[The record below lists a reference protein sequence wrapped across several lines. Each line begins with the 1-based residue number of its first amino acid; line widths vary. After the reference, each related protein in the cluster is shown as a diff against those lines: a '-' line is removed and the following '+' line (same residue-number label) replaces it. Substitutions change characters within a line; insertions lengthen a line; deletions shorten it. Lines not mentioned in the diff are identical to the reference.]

1 MNLSNFKD
9 KSITRGTI
17 LIKYLLLF
25 MTITSMEA
33 TSLEVPSEA
42 SVEINV
48 DNSNF
53 EYVVDEA
60 TIDLGRFSFDPFTID
75 SNIPV
80 TILQYRESFSPARLL
95 PTEIIKIYIK
105 KKCTGEPHEISG
117 SYLKV
122 SDRLATIKMSQPSE
136 DHLYPSTY
144 SGNWTIKNQVSDNCA
159 SDGLTSPQPCRV
171 GNPMKKLFAML
182 NTDVSKSIERT
193 HECAEVVEVLYDPCF
208 VELNVLAP
216 SLQMFNHHEI
226 KGLVTNGDAC
236 ETKSTAT
243 LEYENVPNLTA
254 SETSTPQILE
264 LYDLEHCFE
273 ESYGRPF
280 IDGHGNSVMAQALE
294 TGDRLPLWSDFKD
307 KSGDADEAQG
317 NEWVDRAIGEHAS
330 IASFAS
336 FAIELMTNNAPP
348 DLIADSLQA
357 AMDEF
362 RHAQTSFEMASFL
375 LQKNV
380 SPGHLPATSLSFEQN
395 LNHLAFG
402 VAKEG
407 CVDETVS
414 ALLLAAEIMMFDL
427 YKIDKPFSWK
437 DKVTVIA
444 KEEANHSALAWR
456 TIYWACN
463 EDKAL
468 CEEIINYM
476 LSEGQARAIRRI
488 QTSGF
493 HLDIDIVE
501 NVENEWMKITNILI
515 SSLKSPNDQDSM
527 NTIHQSREKNFVNE
541 IGDIILNNVS
551 NAARKTFFSPTANN
565 DSSSV

>member
-1 MNLSNFKD
+1 MKKLD
-9 KSITRGTI
+9 G
-17 LIKYLLLF
+17 
-25 MTITSMEA
+25 A
-33 TSLEVPSEA
+33 TL
-42 SVEINV
+42 EINV
-48 DNSNF
+48 DDSNF
-53 EYVVDEA
+53 EYVVDESS
-60 TIDLGRFSFDPFTID
+60 IDFGRFSFDPFTID

-80 TILQYRESFSPARLL
+80 TILQYREPYTPARIF
-95 PTEIIKIYIK
+95 PKETMKVFIK
-105 KKCTGEPHEISG
+105 KRCTGEPNETSG
-117 SYLKV
+117 SYIKTTNRTV
-122 SDRLATIKMSQPSE
+122 TIRVPQPS
-136 DHLYPSTY
+136 DDILLPSTY
-144 SGNWTIKNQVSDNCA
+144 NAEWIEKFHMTDNCDCSSTMSNA
-159 SDGLTSPQPCRV
+159 LYKVKDSI
-171 GNPMKKLFAML
+171 KKLLPMSSTTVT
-182 NTDVSKSIERT
+182 NPSMQT
-193 HECAEVVEVLYDPCF
+193 HKEKLSSECTEVVEVLYDPCY
-208 VELNVLAP
+208 VDLNILAP
-216 SLQMFNHHEI
+216 SLRMFNHHEI
-226 KGLVTNGDAC
+226 KGLVTNDDGC
-236 ETKSTAT
+236 KTKNTAT

-254 SETSTPQILE
+254 SETSTPQVLQRYDRE
-264 LYDLEHCFE
+264 LCYD

-307 KSGDADEAQG
+307 KLGDIDEAQG
-317 NEWVDRAIGEHAS
+317 NEWANRAIGEHAS

-336 FAIELMTNNAPP
+336 FTIELMTNNAPP

-380 SPGHLPATSLSFEQN
+380 SPGHLQATSLSFEQN

-476 LSEGQARAIRRI
+476 LFEGQARARKHIRS
-488 QTSGF
+488 SGF
-493 HLDIDIVE
+493 NLDINIVK

-551 NAARKTFFSPTANN
+551 NAARKTFFSPTTKNE
-565 DSSSV
+565 SSSV